1 MQTIFAA
8 EEVFHSETSKVYTD
22 FEVIADKLAKEVQ
35 RGTLPKK
42 VIPKSQGLT
51 LPHSISAA
59 TTPTSNSTI
68 SGPPKVTNNGIT
80 TEKQNSIKD
89 YEAVNSNNN
98 SSSSININGTSP
110 PSTNGTPSGRFAVPE
125 GATTENLPDG
135 VLYRVK
141 ASYKYQ
147 AEDVDELTFEE
158 GELINVVEY
167 EDPEEQEE
175 GWLMGYKDKD
185 GSKGMFPANFTR
197 PIDNKYIYAS
207 TIIHGDKFEKMNNH
221 IIVKKD
227 SKKDEV
233 NCCEKPLRQ
242 GKVEAKIYQLVIFFQ
257 D

>member
-68 SGPPKVTNNGIT
+68 SGPPK
-80 TEKQNSIKD
+80 
-89 YEAVNSNNN
+89 
-98 SSSSININGTSP
+98 
-110 PSTNGTPSGRFAVPE
+110 